1 VFGSTL
7 PDIPDAPPTE
17 DTRLSRTP
25 QSYDAES
32 IQTLEGLEPVRRHP
46 GMYTRTNNPN
56 HILQEVVDN
65 AADECLAGF
74 AKTIAVTLH
83 ADGLI
88 TVEDDGRG
96 IPVDIH
102 PVKKVP
108 GIELV
113 FSVLHAGG
121 KFDKRNYGFS
131 GGLHGVGVSVTN
143 ALSLTLE
150 ATVCRDGK
158 EYRIAF
164 ANGDLKKKLFETGN
178 AVPRGKTGTRVT
190 FRPDGKYFDS
200 PDVHKP
206 SLERL
211 LRTKAMLLPGITT
224 VLRVEGGLFPEE
236 QSWKYVEGM
245 TDYLREM
252 VDGREMAAPIFVGGR
267 HWAERDGEE
276 YAAGE
281 GADWA
286 LCWLV
291 EGPGLGESF
300 VNLIPTPQGGTHVN
314 GLRSA
319 VCESIRAFAE
329 HHDMMPRNVKIVPD
343 DVWAKCCYL
352 FSARIKNPQFDG
364 QTKERLSSRGAPA
377 MIASIFRDRFELW
390 LNEHPEH
397 GKVIAALAVEAAN
410 ARLRQAKKVE
420 KKKQGTLGTLPGKLA
435 DCKEDDPERTE
446 LFLVEGDSAG
456 GSAKMARDRDSQA
469 ILPLRGKLLNTWEVA
484 ANEVL
489 ACEAVH
495 NIIVSIGID
504 PHKRGDRPDL
514 SALRYGKVIIM
525 TDADVDGAHIRSLLE
540 GFFLRHLPALV
551 ERGHVYVAEAP
562 LYRVDVP
569 AHGKSRP
576 RKVVYCLDEEELDA
590 TKARAEEE
598 GVDLD
603 KLKVQRFKGLGE
615 MNPEQL
621 WETTMNPDTR
631 KLLPLRIVAGREDE
645 TYATIDKCLSSKRV
659 SDRRGWIESEG
670 NLGTEA
676 DI

>member
-1 VFGSTL
+1 M
-7 PDIPDAPPTE
+7 E
-17 DTRLSRTP
+17 DSRLSKSP
-25 QSYDAES
+25 QTYDAES

-46 GMYTRTNNPN
+46 GMYTRTNTPN

-74 AKTIAVTLH
+74 AKAISVTLH
-83 ADGLI
+83 ADGTI
-88 TVEDDGRG
+88 TVADDGRG
-96 IPVDIH
+96 IPVDLH

-108 GIELV
+108 GIQLV

-143 ALSLTLE
+143 ALSTTLV
-150 ATVCRDGK
+150 ATVHRDGR
-158 EYRIAF
+158 EYKIGF
-164 ANGDLKKKLFETGN
+164 ENGELTEKLFETG
-178 AVPRGKTGTRVT
+178 VPVPKGKNGTIVH
-190 FRPDGKYFDS
+190 FRPNGKYFDA
-200 PDVHKP
+200 PEIHVP

-224 VLRVEGGLFPEE
+224 TLKAEGGLFADEK
-236 QSWKYVEGM
+236 SWKYVEGM

-252 VDGREMAAPIFVGGR
+252 VAERDLAAPIFVGSR
-267 HWAERDGEE
+267 HWTERDSEE
-276 YAAGE
+276 YAVGE

-286 LCWLV
+286 LCWIAD
-291 EGPGLGESF
+291 GTGLGESF

-319 VCESIRAFAE
+319 VCESIRSFAE

-343 DVWAKCCYL
+343 DVWGKCCYI

-377 MIASIFRDRFELW
+377 MIASVFRDRFELW
-390 LNEHPEH
+390 LNEHPEY
-397 GKVIAALAVEAAN
+397 GKVIAALAVDAAN
-410 ARLRQAKKVE
+410 ARMRQAKKVE

-456 GSAKMARDRDSQA
+456 GSAKMARDRDNQA

-484 ANEVL
+484 ANDVL

-504 PHKRGDRPDL
+504 PHKRGEKPDL
-514 SALRYGKVIIM
+514 SGLRYGKVIIM

-551 ERGHVYVAEAP
+551 EQGHVYVAEAP

-569 AHGKSRP
+569 PHGKA
-576 RKVVYCLDEEELDA
+576 KVRRIVYCLDEEELDA
-590 TKARAEEE
+590 AKARAEGE
-598 GVDLD
+598 GVDLE

-631 KLLPLRIVAGREDE
+631 KLLPLRILSGREDE
-645 TYATIDKCLSSKRV
+645 TYAAVDRCLSSKRV
-659 SDRRGWIESEG
+659 SDRRSWIEAEG
-670 NLGTEA
+670 KMGTEEN
-676 DI
+676 I

>member
-1 VFGSTL
+1 
-7 PDIPDAPPTE
+7 
-17 DTRLSRTP
+17 LSRTP
-25 QSYDAES
+25 QAYDAES

-46 GMYTRTNNPN
+46 GMYTRTNTPN

-83 ADGLI
+83 ADGSI

-96 IPVDIH
+96 IPVDLH

-108 GIELV
+108 GIQLV

-143 ALSLTLE
+143 ALSKSLV
-150 ATVCRDGK
+150 ATVRRDGK
-158 EYRIAF
+158 EHRIAF
-164 ANGDLKKKLFETGN
+164 EGGELTRKLHETGA
-178 AVPRGKTGTRVT
+178 AVPRGRTGTTVT
-190 FRPDGKYFDS
+190 FVPDGKYFDS
-200 PDVHKP
+200 PEIHLP

-211 LRTKAMLLPGITT
+211 LRTKAMLLPGLTT
-224 VLRVEGGLFPEE
+224 SLRVEGGLFADEK
-236 QSWKYVEGM
+236 SWKYVEGM

-252 VDGREMAAPIFVGGR
+252 VGEREAAAPIFVGGR
-267 HWAERDGEE
+267 HWTERDGEE
-276 YAAGE
+276 YAVGE

-286 LCWLV
+286 ICWLT

-319 VCESIRAFAE
+319 VCDAIRAFAE
-329 HHDMMPRNVKIVPD
+329 HHDMLPRNVKIVPD
-343 DVWAKCCYL
+343 DVWGRCCYL

-377 MIASIFRDRFELW
+377 MIASVFRDRFETW
-390 LNEHPEH
+390 LNLNPEH
-397 GKVIAALAVEAAN
+397 GRTIASLAVEAAN

-446 LFLVEGDSAG
+446 LFIVEGDSAG
-456 GSAKMARDRDSQA
+456 GSAKMARDRDTQA
-469 ILPLRGKLLNTWEVA
+469 ILPLRGKVLNTWEVTT
-484 ANEVL
+484 NEVL
-489 ACEAVH
+489 ACEAIH
-495 NIIVSIGID
+495 NIIVSVGID
-504 PHKRGDRPDL
+504 PHRRGDRPDL
-514 SALRYGKVIIM
+514 SGLRYGKIIVM

-551 ERGHVYVAEAP
+551 EEGRVFVAEAP

-569 AHGKSRP
+569 PHGKNRP
-576 RKVVYCLDEEELDA
+576 RKVLYCLDEEELEGA
-590 TKARAEEE
+590 RARAEEE
-598 GVDLD
+598 GVDPD

-615 MNPEQL
+615 MNPDQL

-631 KLLPLRIVAGREDE
+631 RLLPLRILPGREDE
-645 TYATIDKCLSSKRV
+645 TYATVDKCLSSKRV
-659 SDRRGWIESEG
+659 SDRRSWIEAEG
-670 NLGTEA
+670 NMGTEV